1 MLYATATLKILF
13 SNNIDRLELKSKTF
27 CQKYTQAF
35 SLNRKRM
42 LLFSSLFSP
51 IFFSPGFQS
60 LSLESGCFELHAS
73 GCHTSTNLK
82 GILWRMAASTCS
94 SWEPKA
100 QGAYCIHLCLSVVYF
115 FFIKLCCYYYTLLSL
130 FLTLFSLLFFS
141 LFHLF
146 SKYPFINYPLC
157 DKGGGQDKY
166 TPSHP
171 QPIRKDGLIFTTA
184 LTYNKQ
190 STVSIHF
197 RVNKRKW

>member
-115 FFIKLCCYYYTLLSL
+115 FLLNYAAIIILSSRYFSPCFLYFFSHSFTYSANTHLSIIHYVIRVVGKINIPPPTLSL
-130 FLTLFSLLFFS
+130 SE
-141 LFHLF
+141 
-146 SKYPFINYPLC
+146 KM
-157 DKGGGQDKY
+157 
-166 TPSHP
+166 
-171 QPIRKDGLIFTTA
+171 A
-184 LTYNKQ
+184 
-190 STVSIHF
+190 
-197 RVNKRKW
+197 